1 MSILI
6 KILIQ
11 SYNVACYNE
20 NNIKTF
26 NMYLLNKLLIGHVN
40 RKLCCC

>member
-11 SYNVACYNE
+11 PYNVACYNE

-26 NMYLLNKLLIGHVN
+26 ICIYLTNFLSVM
-40 RKLCCC
+40 